1 MRGKGGEKK
10 GFGRGRGSNKGRGG
24 AAAPRGDATDPD
36 WQPTGPVGP
45 GSSRQAQREGARP
58 ATRSSQE
65 SRTSI
70 PAPSFSQAKPRS
82 EETGIHLKISR
93 IQTGESDTWTSE
105 VAREGAKVVNAIRHV
120 QAEETADPTPGLL
133 PIEEDDQMSDSDEE
147 EEEHDGN
154 RPLRRRPAASDF
166 FTQPD
171 INADA
176 GQSEQGTSGTSNFAR
191 RVDPLVNLP
200 NRASAQHAAER
211 QEEVA
216 ETPGIGGDEENL
228 AADRDVEATQ
238 ANDLPS
244 LHVIATT
251 LVPTQKWCPKAARA
265 ELARELSTL
274 WQRVADNPEQVHLWS
289 LLAMFAK
296 SILPAGRGPRAGD
309 AYSQAR
315 LVRERLRRWR
325 AKEYNQLWEEAVAL
339 TKIPASKKRK
349 KKAQEEE
356 EMTQEKENAK
366 RATTL
371 AQDGQ
376 YARALQSL
384 TSVGMAPDNAS
395 TKRAL

>member
-1 MRGKGGEKK
+1 M
-10 GFGRGRGSNKGRGG
+10 
-24 AAAPRGDATDPD
+24 
-36 WQPTGPVGP
+36 
-45 GSSRQAQREGARP
+45 
-58 ATRSSQE
+58 
-65 SRTSI
+65 
-70 PAPSFSQAKPRS
+70 
-82 EETGIHLKISR
+82 
-93 IQTGESDTWTSE
+93 
-105 VAREGAKVVNAIRHV
+105 
-120 QAEETADPTPGLL
+120 
-133 PIEEDDQMSDSDEE
+133 
-147 EEEHDGN
+147 
-154 RPLRRRPAASDF
+154 
-166 FTQPD
+166 
-171 INADA
+171 
-176 GQSEQGTSGTSNFAR
+176 
-191 RVDPLVNLP
+191 
-200 NRASAQHAAER
+200 
-211 QEEVA
+211 
-216 ETPGIGGDEENL
+216 
-228 AADRDVEATQ
+228 
-238 ANDLPS
+238 
-244 LHVIATT
+244 IATT